1 MQIYVNIK
9 LVIKMNKKFKLGL
22 ASDHRGYK
30 LKKELI
36 NYLQN
41 NYEIIDCGAYDDN
54 SCDYPD
60 FAYQLGKKIVN
71 NEVDYGIGICGSGI
85 GISIALNKIPGVYC
99 AKVNNSKEARYTR
112 LDNNT
117 NCVAFSEEVTLD
129 EAINIIETFV
139 NTEFSNL
146 DKHNRRIQK
155 VKDIESGIYN
165 G

>member
-1 MQIYVNIK
+1 MNREIK
-9 LVIKMNKKFKLGL
+9 LGI

-36 NYLQN
+36 SYLKEN
-41 NYEIIDCGAYDDN
+41 NYEIIDCGAFDDN

-71 NEVDYGIGICGSGI
+71 NEVDFGIAICGSGI
-85 GISIALNKIPGVYC
+85 GISIALNKIRGVYC
-99 AKVNNSKEARYTR
+99 AKVNNNEEARYTR

-117 NCVAFSEEVTLD
+117 NCVAFSENTHIE
-129 EAINIIETFV
+129 EAKRIVDTFI

-146 DKHNRRIQK
+146 EKHTRRINK
-155 VKDIESGIYN
+155 VKEIESGIYN